1 MCWKCDAIAVT
12 CPSVTLP
19 DWMYG
24 PLEAF
29 PLEGEASDD
38 LPPLDLQTTAF
49 SPSDFG
55 HPEEHNKGAR
65 RAPARLYVTDKTGTS
80 GPKPKVPGSIGLSGV
95 FCL

>member
-1 MCWKCDAIAVT
+1 MCWMCDAMAPK

-24 PLEAF
+24 SLEAF
-29 PLEGEASDD
+29 PPSN
-38 LPPLDLQTTAF
+38 
-49 SPSDFG
+49 SPSDRFPPLESQNDL
-55 HPEEHNKGAR
+55 HSSSASSVAEEHNKGSR

-80 GPKPKVPGSIGLSGV
+80 GPKPKIPGSIGLSGV